1 MARQI
6 ECQKCFD
13 DSCGPLTEIP
23 HCESYS
29 TCPCL
34 NNEEDSYECDGC
46 FRMIEG
52 NYIECGD
59 NFAFCNDDCL
69 QKHTTDTDELR
80 KIQKMRRVCD
90 EKAKTNPFAFKTE
103 SGFEVLFAWPGATL
117 PHNAIPMDVFRLLCS
132 LYTLIGHQNE
142 VQTYINTKGF
152 ADPRLCHLTD
162 SESSVVQSALKRA
175 KIDRE
180 QNIAFA
186 TKCCEDINVVITGIE
201 SHLSA
206 KMPIPKK
213 KVSLATL
220 MVAPNE
226 TFFRGKRSEDHT
238 CMHGFT
244 SIFVP
249 GQKFQYPTV
258 GAVLNPTDKKY
269 LQPEFQKPDETIFF
283 CAWMQKNHGELLD
296 RIMS

>member
-1 MARQI
+1 
-6 ECQKCFD
+6 
-13 DSCGPLTEIP
+13 
-23 HCESYS
+23 
-29 TCPCL
+29 L
-34 NNEEDSYECDGC
+34 NDHEDSYGCDTC
-46 FRMIEG
+46 NRKING

-59 NFAFCNDDCL
+59 NITFCNDDCL

-117 PHNAIPMDVFRLLCS
+117 PHNAIPIDVFALLCS
-132 LYTLIGHQNE
+132 LYTLIGHKNE
-142 VQTYINTKGF
+142 VQAYISTKEF
-152 ADPRLCHLTD
+152 PDPRLCHLTD

-175 KIDRE
+175 KIDTE

-206 KMPIPKK
+206 NMPIPKQ

-220 MVAPNE
+220 MMAPNE
-226 TFFRGKRSEDHT
+226 TFFRGKRSQDFS
-238 CMHGFT
+238 MDVF
-244 SIFVP
+244 SSVFVP
-249 GQKFQYPTV
+249 GKTFKYSTV
-258 GAVLNPTDKKY
+258 GAVLNPSDKKY
-269 LQPEFQKPDETIFF
+269 LQPQFHDPDQTILF
-283 CAWMQKNHGELLD
+283 CAWMKQNHGELLD